1 MQIQVAPGK
10 APTVKQMKAL
20 VAAKGFEI
28 NSLSNIN
35 RPRLVSDLLDILQP
49 VAQGDLAAPSP
60 EPAPAPASELAS
72 SAALDVHPPAPAP
85 LSPVSVAPA
94 PAPAPVSPVSV
105 APPLAPAP
113 NIAAPQR
120 RRRLPRNVA
129 VVASY
134 NDEQPAAVDR
144 EIELMINR
152 VDV

>member
-1 MQIQVAPGK
+1 MLGSAVLIRMHAV
-10 APTVKQMKAL
+10 
-20 VAAKGFEI
+20 
-28 NSLSNIN
+28 
-35 RPRLVSDLLDILQP
+35 P
-49 VAQGDLAAPSP
+49 VTCEVPMN
-60 EPAPAPASELAS
+60 
-72 SAALDVHPPAPAP
+72 PAPAP